1 MTQEPKVTRIHH
13 IGVTVNDAQKAVE
26 QWTSVFGCEGKVVD
40 IPENGLRIGVVKV
53 VDVTFFLNEY
63 TDPGRRAQATEGL
76 DLPVV
81 FSGHRIVNETGE
93 GISHISFETT
103 DLDYMLDRAKN
114 AGMRVRFEAHRD
126 ALEGVCN
133 FIVPEDAHLPLEFM
147 QAVEGRVNPLE

>member
-1 MTQEPKVTRIHH
+1 MTQDPKVTRIHH

-26 QWTSVFGCEGKVVD
+26 QWTSVFGCDGKVVD
-40 IPENGLRIGVVKV
+40 IPQHNLRIGVVKV

-63 TDPGRRAQATEGL
+63 TSPDRQAWATEGL
-76 DLPVV
+76 DLPVT

-103 DLDYMLDRAKN
+103 DLDYMLGKAKD
-114 AGMRVRFEAHRD
+114 AGMRVRFEEHRD

-133 FIVPEDAHLPLEFM
+133 FIAPEDAHLPLEFM
-147 QAVEGRVNPLE
+147 MAVEGKDNPLE